1 MGVKGGASTART
13 ALHLKAPL
21 RRPEDRSTS
30 SPSTSS
36 PSTSSPSTSS
46 PSTSSPSKDAHKLK
60 LACWNI
66 RTMLDKA
73 DSHRPERRSALIAHE
88 LLRLDIDIAALSEVR
103 LADVGSLQERG
114 AGYTL
119 YWSGKPSDERRLSG
133 VGFMVKSFIASKL
146 ENLPTGLSDRIM
158 SMRLPLQNKRHITL
172 ISVYAPTLQVE
183 PAEKDKFYTDLRNLI
198 QRTPTADKVVIL
210 GDFNARV
217 GKDSETWPG
226 ILGKHGVGKCNDNGR
241 LLLELCAEQR
251 LVITNTLFQQRDS
264 LKTTWMHPRS
274 KHWHLLDYI
283 LVRESDKRDVLHTRV
298 MPSAEC
304 HTDHRLVRCKLNL
317 HFKPKPRNNKAPRK
331 RFNVGNSPSTNLA
344 TGASVTAFRGSLP
357 GLLTLEFSLHCIN
370 FFKFLLR
377 DVQNLPL

>member
-1 MGVKGGASTART
+1 
-13 ALHLKAPL
+13 
-21 RRPEDRSTS
+21 
-30 SPSTSS
+30 
-36 PSTSSPSTSS
+36 
-46 PSTSSPSKDAHKLK
+46 
-60 LACWNI
+60 
-66 RTMLDKA
+66 
-73 DSHRPERRSALIAHE
+73 
-88 LLRLDIDIAALSEVR
+88 
-103 LADVGSLQERG
+103 
-114 AGYTL
+114 
-119 YWSGKPSDERRLSG
+119 
-133 VGFMVKSFIASKL
+133 
-146 ENLPTGLSDRIM
+146 M
-158 SMRLPLQNKRHITL
+158 SMRLPLQNKRCITL
-172 ISVYAPTLQVE
+172 ISVYAPTLQAE

-304 HTDHRLVRCKLNL
+304 HTDHWLVRCKLNL
-317 HFKPKPRNNKAPRK
+317 HFKPKPRNSKAPRK
-331 RFNVGNSPSTNLA
+331 RFNVGNLESDEARGNFQAILKAKLDDAIRLTDPSPETLWDQLKTTILQSTEEVLGFSSRKNKDWFNENSQEIQELLA
-344 TGASVTAFRGSLP
+344 
-357 GLLTLEFSLHCIN
+357 
-370 FFKFLLR
+370 KK
-377 DVQNLPL
+377 